1 MRILLLSQFYPPVI
15 GGEERHVRNLA
26 AALAARGHD
35 VSVGTQRHPG
45 SPDFETDGRVRV
57 HRLPGTL
64 QRLTGLHAD
73 AERPHVP
80 PFPDP
85 ELTLALAR
93 LVEKEKPDVVHAHNW
108 IYASFLPVKMRTGVP
123 FVVSLHDY
131 GLVCPK
137 KNFMHRATELCAGPK
152 MTRCLACATAHYGP
166 VKAVVTTLA
175 NRATGLLARGMV
187 DRFIPVSRAV
197 ARHNRLDRADA
208 RRKGSYEVI
217 PNFVP
222 DDVGA
227 PGPEDACLS
236 ALPKGEFI
244 LFVGDMM
251 RLKGI
256 DVLLK
261 AYAALD
267 RAPPLVLI
275 GRRTTSTPEV
285 FPPNVHALGTWPHA
299 AIMHAWRR
307 SLFGV
312 LPSTGPEACATVI
325 VEAMASG
332 KTVVASDIGGMP
344 DLVDDGDTGLLVR
357 PGDVQGL
364 RWAMQRLLDDR
375 GLLARLSDTA
385 LARVGRLQAGSVVP
399 RIEQVYR
406 DVVREA
412 ARTAPTPSSRRRTS
426 VPGGPSCH

>member
-1 MRILLLSQFYPPVI
+1 
-15 GGEERHVRNLA
+15 
-26 AALAARGHD
+26 
-35 VSVGTQRHPG
+35 
-45 SPDFETDGRVRV
+45 V

-64 QRLTGLHAD
+64 QRLAGLHAD
-73 AERPHVP
+73 AERPHAP

-93 LVEKEKPDVVHAHNW
+93 LVGEENPDVVHAHNW

-137 KNFMHRATELCAGPK
+137 KNFMHQGTELCEGPK
-152 MTRCLACATAHYGP
+152 LAKCLSCATGHYGP
-166 VKAVVTTLA
+166 VKAVVTTFA
-175 NRATGLLARGMV
+175 ARASGLFARSLV
-187 DRFIPVSRAV
+187 DRFVPVSRAV
-197 ARHNRLDRADA
+197 ARHNDLDRADA
-208 RRKGSYEVI
+208 RRKGNYEVI

-222 DDVGA
+222 DDVGV
-227 PGPEDACLS
+227 PGPEDDCLS
-236 ALPKGEFI
+236 RLPKGEFI

-261 AYAALD
+261 AYSALE
-267 RAPPLVLI
+267 RAPPLVMI
-275 GRRTTSTPEV
+275 GRRTASTPDV
-285 FPPNVHALGTWPHA
+285 MPPNVHAMGTWPHP

-332 KTVVASDIGGMP
+332 RTVVASDIGGMP

-357 PGDVQGL
+357 PGDVHGL

-375 GLLARLSDTA
+375 ALLARLSDTA

-406 DVVREA
+406 DVVHEVSRSTMA
-412 ARTAPTPSSRRRTS
+412 SAPQRQASAS
-426 VPGGPSCH
+426 GGPRCP